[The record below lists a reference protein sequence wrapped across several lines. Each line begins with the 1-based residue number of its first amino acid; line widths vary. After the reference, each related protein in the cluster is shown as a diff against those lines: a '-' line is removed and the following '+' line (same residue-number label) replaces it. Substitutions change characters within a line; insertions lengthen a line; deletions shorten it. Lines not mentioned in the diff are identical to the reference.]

1 MNCIG
6 KTIKALKG
14 IMKGVHMRTSDA
26 FNVIDYIIPITE
38 ITAVS
43 TTNQPANDGV
53 EVVSSSASD
62 TQQITLWGNPNG
74 STDIVYE
81 TITLTGTTAVST
93 IKTDWGTIYGAFLGD
108 QYGLISSRAVGTI
121 TIREASGDLAI
132 TTIAVGKLGTGQQR
146 FALAGRKVGIENI
159 LGVTYFNTGNA
170 LATTT
175 SASAQMEAR
184 MTISTTVDS
193 FLTLVSDG
201 TGSTLQVYVFK

>member
-1 MNCIG
+1 
-6 KTIKALKG
+6 
-14 IMKGVHMRTSDA
+14 MRTSDA

-43 TTNQPANDGV
+43 ITNQPANDGA
-53 EVVSSSASD
+53 EIVSSSASD
-62 TQQITLWGNPNG
+62 TQKITLWGNTNG

-121 TIREASGDLAI
+121 TIREASADLAI
-132 TTIAVGKLGTGQQR
+132 TTIAAGKLGTGQQR
-146 FALAGRKVGIENI
+146 FSLAGRKIAIENI
-159 LGVTYFNTGNA
+159 LGVTYFNGGNT

-175 SASAQMEAR
+175 GANAQLEAR
-184 MTISTTVDS
+184 MTIPIVVDS
-193 FLTLVSDG
+193 FLTIISDG
-201 TGSTLQVYVFK
+201 TGSTAQIYVFK